1 MSMTAELQATTKEI
15 TGYASLRVFQLN
27 SISRDRI
34 SGTTPINGRDYEA
47 IKYKGNW
54 YLTGDYTTT
63 Q

>member
-1 MSMTAELQATTKEI
+1 MSMTAELQATTQEI
-15 TGYASLRVFQLN
+15 TGRASFSVLKLN
-27 SISRDRI
+27 SIGRDRI

>member
-1 MSMTAELQATTKEI
+1 MSMSSELQATTQEI
-15 TGYASLRVFQLN
+15 TGRASLSVCKLN
-27 SISRDRI
+27 RICRDRI

-47 IKYKGNW
+47 IKYKGTW